1 VKDNSDEGG
10 HLRRLV
16 ATWLSG
22 VSTIG
27 TKKRPDVRVARQ
39 TAKSFLSVVLTQDI
53 GEMEAA
59 AAP

>member
-1 VKDNSDEGG
+1 
-10 HLRRLV
+10 LRRLV

-27 TKKRPDVRVARQ
+27 TKKRPEVRVAGQ

-59 AAP
+59 AVPQ